1 MTRKERKE
9 EFEGFVK
16 VGLSVIGVIYTA
28 RAEQVIFQRE
38 PESELFYA
46 HPKWGA
52 ALVGKFGGAHA
63 ALEQFSAAVEP
74 FGGQMNLAPILAEL
88 FGYTE
93 DEILDLA

>member
-1 MTRKERKE
+1 MTRKE
-9 EFEGFVK
+9 EFAGFVK
-16 VGLSVIGVIYTA
+16 AGLSINGVVYTA

-38 PESELFYA
+38 PGSELFYT

-52 ALVGKFGGAHA
+52 ALVGKFGGPHA

-74 FGGQMNLAPILAEL
+74 FGSQMNLIPILAQI

-93 DEILDLA
+93 DEILKLV